1 MTSGRYGRVSIKGVL
16 LILLAIIV
24 ACGGS
29 ATATPVPTTTDSQ
42 TSVPVPTATQ
52 APEPAAD
59 LTPKKGGVLIMVPAS
74 DLSQKD
80 PINSGIIPDGMHG
93 DMVLTRLFNYDA
105 DVIPQP
111 ELVDK
116 FSVSSDGLT
125 YNFTL
130 RDGIKFSDGR
140 PVTSEEAVL
149 SMKRFLSG
157 RNALAKLLNADV
169 VDVQADGPL
178 EITLTLNRVNSMV
191 LETLAERQANIYV
204 KEDAVRDFTTPG
216 DVEIGA
222 GVMLFVE
229 WKPGASARY
238 EPNPDYVQRSEPNSE
253 YAGAKPI
260 YIDELQYFIIPERAT
275 RAVALEA
282 GQVDYIDFPLQDDF
296 ESLNAN
302 PDIVIAKEQITA
314 QNWIFFNKLIPPF
327 DDVIAR
333 RAVMVGL
340 DQETLLRAAYAEG
353 FWSVCG
359 SLIPCGSIYEST
371 AGNFGDAEQGDE
383 ARAKDLWAQTGY
395 DGSPI
400 AVRTF
405 ADRPNMLG
413 MGLVVKQFLEDGLD
427 ATVEFKVAEIA
438 GTFNRL
444 LDRDQALQGDWNISM
459 IWAWPVPAT
468 APLTHF
474 CLRAYG
480 QGWVE
485 SKRINELKVQFTGT
499 LGLEDRKAIMDEI
512 QEAFYDEVGCYIAG
526 VNVDFKAHHKDVKGV
541 TLTHSAQ
548 PPVFWNLWLDR

>member
-1 MTSGRYGRVSIKGVL
+1 
-16 LILLAIIV
+16 
-24 ACGGS
+24 
-29 ATATPVPTTTDSQ
+29 
-42 TSVPVPTATQ
+42 
-52 APEPAAD
+52 
-59 LTPKKGGVLIMVPAS
+59 MVPAS
-74 DLSQKD
+74 DLSAKD

-111 ELVDK
+111 ELVDDW
-116 FSVSSDGLT
+116 SVSSDSLT
-125 YNFTL
+125 YTFTL
-130 RDGIKFSDGR
+130 RDGITFSDGR

-157 RNALAKLLNADV
+157 GNRLAKLLNADV
-169 VDVQADGPL
+169 ENLQANGPL
-178 EITLTLNRVNSMV
+178 GISLTLNRVNSMV

-204 KEDAVRDFTTPG
+204 KEDAVLPYTEPG
-216 DVEIGA
+216 KVEIGA
-222 GVMLFVE
+222 GVMLFKE

-238 EPNPDYVQRSEPNSE
+238 VPNPDYKQRSEPNSE

-296 ESLNAN
+296 ASLDAN
-302 PDIVIAKEQITA
+302 PDIVIAKELITA

-333 RAVMVGL
+333 RPVVAGL
-340 DQETLLRAAYAEG
+340 DQETLLRAAYADD

-359 SLIPCGSIYEST
+359 SLIPCGSIYESDK
-371 AGNFGDAEQGDE
+371 GNLKEWEVGDV
-383 ARAKDLWAQTGY
+383 ARAKELWAQTDY

-427 ATVEFKVAEIA
+427 AKVEFKVAEIA

-444 LDRDQALQGDWNISM
+444 LSKDQALEGDWNISM

-474 CLRAYG
+474 CLRGVYG
-480 QGWVE
+480 SGWLE
-485 SKRINELKVQFTGT
+485 SPRILDLQKQFTAT
-499 LGLEDRKAIMDEI
+499 LDLQARQAIMDQI
-512 QEAFYDEVGCYIAG
+512 QEVFYDEVGCYIAG
-526 VNVDFKAHHKDVKGV
+526 INVDFKAHHKDVKGV